1 MSLWPKR
8 LSLSSRFLL
17 SVALLLTVLVGA
29 ILFVIDKREVNII
42 YEESRNRGVLIAR
55 HIASLNLEP
64 LMFRDEDTIKK
75 NIDAQID
82 QDLIYVQFYDRFNTP
97 VVGTEFLR
105 GREDISCC
113 SHLPETVNETT
124 AHFEA
129 KALLLDKKEL
139 HLLEVEV
146 PIFAKGSTTQWGSI
160 KIGLSLDDMRAEV
173 MKTRL
178 MLILIGLVGLAV
190 GVSGAALLGRRIA
203 RPIRR
208 LAAGTIRVSRGDFFH
223 KIPVESKDEI
233 GDLAR
238 SFNEM
243 SAQLLRAQRQMEEA
257 NKRMVQAEKLAS
269 IGRLA
274 ATIAHE
280 IRNPLTS
287 VKLNIQKVF
296 LTEALNET
304 EREHLQ
310 ISQEGIGHIERFIK
324 ELLNFTRASELNLNR
339 FSMEQIIE
347 ESIKLVR
354 DACPDKTIALERD
367 YEPNLPEVLA
377 DGDKLRQV
385 ISNVLRNA
393 YEAVG
398 GEGIVRVRMSGT
410 AVDGRPFIRVTI
422 SDNGP
427 GIPGKDRENIFE
439 PFFTTKSSGVGL
451 GLAIARKVLEQHGG
465 AIRVVNGGG
474 RGAAF
479 EILLPVKGVL

>member
-8 LSLSSRFLL
+8 LSLSTRFLL
-17 SVALLLTVLVGA
+17 VVGLLLSLFVVA

-42 YEESRNRGVLIAR
+42 SEESRNRAVLIAR
-55 HIASLNLEP
+55 HVASLNLEP
-64 LMFRDEDTIKK
+64 LMFRDEDTVKK
-75 NIDAQID
+75 NIDAEVD
-82 QDLIYVQFYDRFNTP
+82 EDLIYVQFFDRFNTP
-97 VVGTEFLR
+97 VAGTESLR

-113 SHLPETVNETT
+113 SLLPEKVDETT
-124 AHFEA
+124 THFETRTFLQG
-129 KALLLDKKEL
+129 KREFPV
-139 HLLEVEV
+139 LEVEV
-146 PIFAKGSTTQWGSI
+146 PVFAKGSTTRWGSI
-160 KIGLSLDDMRAEV
+160 KIGLSLNDMLAEV

-178 MLILIGLVGLAV
+178 VLILIGLVGLAV

-208 LAAGTIRVSRGDFFH
+208 LAAGTIRVSRGDFSH

-243 SAQLLRAQRQMEEA
+243 SAQLLRARRQMEEA

-296 LTEALNET
+296 LTENLGEI
-304 EREHLQ
+304 EKEHLQ

-324 ELLNFTRASELNLNR
+324 DLLNFTRASELNLNR
-339 FSMEQIIE
+339 FSMEQIVE

-354 DACPDKTIALERD
+354 DACPEKSITLEKD
-367 YEPNLPEVLA
+367 FEPDLPEVVA

-385 ISNVLRNA
+385 VSNVLRNA

-398 GEGIVRVRMSGT
+398 EKGVVRVRMS
-410 AVDGRPFIRVTI
+410 AMALDDRPFIRLTI
-422 SDNGP
+422 SDDGP
-427 GIPGKDRENIFE
+427 GIPDKDRENIFE
-439 PFFTTKSSGVGL
+439 PFVTTKSAGVGL
-451 GLAIARKVLEQHGG
+451 GLSIARKIMDQHGG
-465 AIRVVNGGG
+465 AIRVTTGPG
-474 RGAAF
+474 RGASF
-479 EILLPVKGVL
+479 EILLPAKGVL

>member
-82 QDLIYVQFYDRFNTP
+82 QDLIYIQLYDRFNTP

-129 KALLLDKKEL
+129 KTLLLDKREL

-296 LTEALNET
+296 LTETLNET

-339 FSMEQIIE
+339 FSMEQIVE
-347 ESIKLVR
+347 ESVKLVR

-410 AVDGRPFIRVTI
+410 AVDGRPFIRVTV

-427 GIPGKDRENIFE
+427 GIPDKDRENIFE

-465 AIRVVNGGG
+465 AIRVINGGG

>member
-1 MSLWPKR
+1 
-8 LSLSSRFLL
+8 
-17 SVALLLTVLVGA
+17 
-29 ILFVIDKREVNII
+29 
-42 YEESRNRGVLIAR
+42 
-55 HIASLNLEP
+55 
-64 LMFRDEDTIKK
+64 
-75 NIDAQID
+75 
-82 QDLIYVQFYDRFNTP
+82 
-97 VVGTEFLR
+97 
-105 GREDISCC
+105 
-113 SHLPETVNETT
+113 
-124 AHFEA
+124 
-129 KALLLDKKEL
+129 
-139 HLLEVEV
+139 
-146 PIFAKGSTTQWGSI
+146 
-160 KIGLSLDDMRAEV
+160 
-173 MKTRL
+173 
-178 MLILIGLVGLAV
+178 LAV

-339 FSMEQIIE
+339 FSMEQIVE
-347 ESIKLVR
+347 ESVKLVR

-398 GEGIVRVRMSGT
+398 GEGVVRVRMSGT

-427 GIPGKDRENIFE
+427 GIPDKDRENIFE

-465 AIRVVNGGG
+465 AIRVINGGG

>member
-8 LSLSSRFLL
+8 LTLSSRFLL
-17 SVALLLTVLVGA
+17 AAALLLTLLVGA

-42 YEESRNRGVLIAR
+42 FEESRNRGALIAR
-55 HIASLNLEP
+55 HIASLNLEA
-64 LMFRDEDTIKK
+64 LMFRDEETIRK
-75 NIDAQID
+75 NIEAQVD
-82 QDLIYVQFYDRFNTP
+82 QDLIYVQLYDRFNTP
-97 VVGTEFLR
+97 VVGTEFLK

-113 SHLPETVNETT
+113 SRLPETVDESTV
-124 AHFEA
+124 HFESKILA
-129 KALLLDKKEL
+129 VGERAL

-146 PIFAKGSTTQWGSI
+146 PVFAKGSTTKWGSI

-178 MLILIGLVGLAV
+178 MLILIGLAGLAMGV
-190 GVSGAALLGRRIA
+190 GGAALLGRRIA

-208 LAAGTIRVSRGDFFH
+208 LAAGTIRVSRGDFSH

-243 SAQLLRAQRQMEEA
+243 SAQLLRARRQMEEA

-269 IGRLA
+269 IGRMA

-287 VKLNIQKVF
+287 VKLNIQRVF

-310 ISQEGIGHIERFIK
+310 IAQEGTGHIERFIK
-324 ELLNFTRASELNLNR
+324 DLLNFTRASELNLNL
-339 FSMEQIIE
+339 FSMEQIVE

-354 DACPDKTIALERD
+354 DACPDKTIVLERD
-367 YEPNLPEVLA
+367 FEPNLPEVLA

-385 ISNVLRNA
+385 LSNVLRNA

-398 GEGIVRVRMSGT
+398 PEGVVRVQLAGT
-410 AVDGRPFIRVTI
+410 EADGRPFIRVVV
-422 SDNGP
+422 SDDGP
-427 GIPGKDRENIFE
+427 GFPDKDAEMIFE

-465 AIRVVNGGG
+465 SIRAAAGTG
-474 RGAAF
+474 RGAVF
-479 EILLPVKGVL
+479 EIFLPVKGVL